1 MTSNNSVYI
10 ILTGNVEMIQVEFH
24 IFNRLSAGAIIGLV
38 SGMLGVESNET
49 YRADGY
55 VNVLEIPAKQFFY
68 FVKQY
73 GLSANIEYTQDRL
86 SFLQSTNLFG
96 EFISYKVLGDVINN
110 MQEYI
115 PTEYDKKLEIESD
128 NLLIIQFGKVKKYCN
143 GELIGELG
151 DGDYFKL
158 DFNSDGFSE
167 IFQGG
172 TFYGVGVKQY
182 IDSTQYIVVGCD
194 NVFPHDYQSEVLLNL
209 GGTFYWS
216 GAGVPDVKLYW
227 PPADS
232 TPVAE
237 NVAINALNVY
247 PNPATTNIYVEN
259 NTGATIEIYN
269 LVGQKVKTVANA
281 NRNAI
286 VNVED
291 LSEGTYIV
299 KVIDGNEV
307 KTAKVNIVK

>member
-1 MTSNNSVYI
+1 MTLNVDSGTDGLMNNNSPAADFTVQMNDTLMARATQLYRLLSI
-10 ILTGNVEMIQVEFH
+10 ASYSGTQSGDFIGTIYYLPNPDTFKSILIYLASRPDAGEYAGEVQPV
-24 IFNRLSAGAIIGLV
+24 IF
-38 SGMLGVESNET
+38 
-49 YRADGY
+49 
-55 VNVLEIPAKQFFY
+55 
-68 FVKQY
+68 
-73 GLSANIEYTQDRL
+73 
-86 SFLQSTNLFG
+86 
-96 EFISYKVLGDVINN
+96 
-110 MQEYI
+110 
-115 PTEYDKKLEIESD
+115 EYDFGQGDWVEKLSGD
-128 NLLIIQFGKVKKYCN
+128 PVDVNS
-143 GELIGELG
+143 LG

-172 TFYGVGVKQY
+172 TFYGVGVKQF
-182 IDSTQYIVVGCD
+182 IDPASQYVGVGCD

-227 PPADS
+227 PTNTEIAVED
-232 TPVAE
+232 VAM
-237 NVAINALNVY
+237 NALNVY

-281 NRNAI
+281 NRNAV